1 MFIKEKRERTLKAR
15 GCAGRRPQ
23 RQYTNKEDA
32 SSLTVPFEVMM
43 MSCGIDTKEGRYIV
57 CTIAEHIAKYEST
70 IYGED
75 ASDQSPIHDQS
86 RMQENTRRYCSAFP
100 SHISKAGIIMQ
111 IQMVVSFLY
120 TQVKNWT

>member
-75 ASDQSPIHDQS
+75 ASDQSPIH
-86 RMQENTRRYCSAFP
+86 ENTRRYCSAFP
-100 SHISKAGIIMQ
+100 SHISKAGIIMK
-111 IQMVVSFLY
+111 IQMVV
-120 TQVKNWT
+120 